1 MSQPP
6 PEFDLKRLKWIDPS
20 SDEKFVRKG
29 PDRAREDS
37 SEAILENVL
46 RLVDGLF
53 DHLSVFEQYPEATS
67 RGADHT
73 QAATLDLP
81 EVYRNL
87 KLAEQHLWDAFEQC
101 EARRGPFIEEQ
112 LSALQRMTVPDPLK
126 LHLGSGGY
134 PIDGWVNIDA
144 GGGDMALN
152 LNWGLPFSP
161 GSARFVYSAHVLEHL
176 RANDQAPVFLR
187 EVLQVL
193 TRGGVL
199 RLVVPDAKKLLAA
212 YVGRDRG
219 FFEARQK
226 SYPLDEGFLD
236 DGVATLEYVLLFLGA
251 GPQLL
256 NLNHKFGYDAGS
268 LKKLL
273 LDAGFSSVRECGY
286 QASPHPEL
294 RVDDAGFN
302 ASVQDGAGGH
312 YSLFMEAV
320 K

>member
-6 PEFDLKRLKWIDPS
+6 PDFDLRRLKWIDPS

-29 PDRAREDS
+29 PDRTRGDS

-67 RGADHT
+67 RGADHN
-73 QAATLDLP
+73 QAATLRLP
-81 EVYRNL
+81 EVYRSL
-87 KLAEQHLWDAFEQC
+87 ELAEQHLWAAFEQC
-101 EARRGPFIEEQ
+101 AARRGPFVEEQ
-112 LSALQRMTVPDPLK
+112 LSGLQRMTVPDPVK
-126 LHLGSGGY
+126 LHLGSGAY
-134 PIDGWVNIDA
+134 PIEGWINIDA

-152 LNWGLPFSP
+152 LNWGLPFTP
-161 GSARFVYSAHVLEHL
+161 ESARFVYCAHVLEHL
-176 RANDQAPVFLR
+176 RANDQAPVLLR

-193 TRGGVL
+193 AKGGVL

-212 YVGRDRG
+212 YVSRDRS

-226 SYPLDEGFLD
+226 CYPLDEGFLD

-251 GPQLL
+251 APQFL
-256 NLNHKFGYDAGS
+256 NLNHKFGYDSES
-268 LKKLL
+268 LRKLL

-286 QASPHPEL
+286 EESPHPEL
-294 RVDDAGFN
+294 RVDHAGFN
-302 ASVQDGAGGH
+302 ASVQDWSGRH